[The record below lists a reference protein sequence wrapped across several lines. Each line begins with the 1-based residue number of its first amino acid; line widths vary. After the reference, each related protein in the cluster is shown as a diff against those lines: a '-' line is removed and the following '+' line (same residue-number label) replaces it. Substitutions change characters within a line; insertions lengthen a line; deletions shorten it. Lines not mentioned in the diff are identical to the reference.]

1 MLAPIFSLHYQLKV
15 INSGNHMSEQIKAVI
30 IDDEENFS
38 SALEIQIRKQFP
50 NLIVVGTAKTIKEGI
65 QLINRTMP
73 DLVFLD
79 INFPE
84 GNGFEI
90 IESTKFTRYEVIF
103 TTSFSEYAVRAFE
116 VSAIHY
122 LLKPIDQ
129 VKLKEAINRFNLK
142 TDNDKFDEKL
152 RILKESLQDRPQK
165 ILLPTSDGQN
175 IFNIS
180 EIIRCEADSSYSTV
194 FFNNGNKLLI
204 AKPLQHLHKILVEL
218 DFARIHSKHLVNL
231 KYVKKYVAGRI
242 PHLILTD
249 GTDLQISQHQKSD
262 FADKLKKYVKSV

>member
-1 MLAPIFSLHYQLKV
+1 
-15 INSGNHMSEQIKAVI
+15 MSETIKAVI

-38 SALEIQIRKQFP
+38 SALEIQIRKQFQ
-50 NLIVVGTAKTIKEGI
+50 NISILGKATTIKEGI
-65 QLINRTMP
+65 KLINNIKP

-90 IESTKFTRYEVIF
+90 LESAKYTRFEVIF
-103 TTSFSEYAVRAFE
+103 TSSYSEYAVRAFE

-122 LLKPIDQ
+122 LLKPIDP
-129 VKLKEAINRFNLK
+129 VKLKEAINRFTLK
-142 TDNDKFDEKL
+142 IDNNKFDEKL
-152 RILKESLQDRPQK
+152 RILKESLQDKPQK

-180 EIIRCEADSSYSTV
+180 EIVRCEADSSYSTV
-194 FFNNGNKLLI
+194 FFNNGSKLMI

-218 DFARIHSKHLVNL
+218 DFVRIHSKHLVNL
-231 KYVKKYVAGRI
+231 KYVKKYVSGRS

-262 FADKLKKYVKSV
+262 FVDKLKRYVKSV